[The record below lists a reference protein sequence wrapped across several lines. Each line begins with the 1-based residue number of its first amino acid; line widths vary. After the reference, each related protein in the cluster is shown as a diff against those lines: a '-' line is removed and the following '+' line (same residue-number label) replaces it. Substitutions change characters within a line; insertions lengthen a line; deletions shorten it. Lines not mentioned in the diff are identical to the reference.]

1 MAAFDEMGIAS
12 GETRPLYRQV
22 ARWLDET
29 PPELLASRRVQA
41 EYMFRRIGITFGVYG
56 DKDAAER
63 LIPFDIVPRLLSRA
77 EWRKLEAGLTQ
88 RAQALNLFLKDI
100 YGKRAILK
108 ESIIPPELIVRNPYY
123 RPEMIGQRAPHDIWV
138 HIAGIDIVRVD
149 ADEFY
154 VLEDNARTPS
164 GVSYMLENREVTMRL
179 LPDLFARH
187 SVAPVDDYP
196 DQLLACLRSVAPRQN
211 GGEASIVILTPGAFN
226 SAYYEH
232 SFLADKLGVELVEGR
247 DLFVEDDQV
256 FMRTTLGPRRVDVIY
271 RRVDDDFLDP
281 LVFNPAS
288 VLGVPG
294 LVGAYLA
301 GNVTIAN
308 AIGTGIADDK
318 AIYCYM
324 PELIR
329 FYLSEEPLLK
339 NVPTYRCREPGVAQ
353 ICDGAARSAGGQ
365 GGQRVGRL
373 RHAGRPACERRAARA
388 VRRQDHGR
396 SQQLHR
402 PTHPGA
408 VDLSGLVRERR
419 VAASRGLAAVR
430 PFGRGRRA
438 HRARRPH
445 PRRAEGGIAGR
456 QFEPGRRHQGHLDR
470 RRSRRLGLTSML
482 ARTAD
487 NLFWLAR
494 SMERADYIA
503 RTIEATLRLEYL
515 PKTDSEQV
523 GEWEGAL
530 NAAGAHESFVEKHG
544 ELSEE
549 AALEFLTFDLANPS
563 SIRNCLENARAAG
576 RAVRTALTAETWT
589 AINDAWLELK
599 RFETSRRVNRAL
611 GREELMRFL
620 DYVKKASLDFDG
632 ACYRTMLRNE
642 AYWFNRLGV
651 FVERADNTARLLDV
665 KYHLLLPST
674 ETVGGPLD
682 YFQWVAILRAV
693 SAATAYHWVYRDRV
707 KPWLIADLLILK
719 QAMPRSL
726 IACYESIDRALDAL
740 ARDDG
745 RSGLAQRQA
754 RAMYSRLERS
764 SMTEIFQGGLHEFI
778 TGFIEDN
785 ARLSSTISDQYLFN

>member
-1 MAAFDEMGIAS
+1 
-12 GETRPLYRQV
+12 
-22 ARWLDET
+22 
-29 PPELLASRRVQA
+29 
-41 EYMFRRIGITFGVYG
+41 
-56 DKDAAER
+56 
-63 LIPFDIVPRLLSRA
+63 
-77 EWRKLEAGLTQ
+77 
-88 RAQALNLFLKDI
+88 
-100 YGKRAILK
+100 
-108 ESIIPPELIVRNPYY
+108 
-123 RPEMIGQRAPHDIWV
+123 MIGRSAPHDIWV

-149 ADEFY
+149 DESFY

-187 SVAPVDDYP
+187 KVAPVDDYP
-196 DQLLACLRSVAPRQN
+196 DELLACLRSVAPRHDR
-211 GGEASIVILTPGAFN
+211 GDATIVILTPGLYN

-281 LVFNPAS
+281 LVFNPDS

-308 AIGTGIADDK
+308 AIGTGVADDK
-318 AIYCYM
+318 AIYSYV
-324 PELIR
+324 PDLIR
-329 FYLSEEPLLK
+329 FYMSEEPLLK
-339 NVPTYRCREPGVAQ
+339 NVPTYRCREPDDYKYVIERLDQ
-353 ICDGAARSAGGQ
+353 LVVKEVERI
-365 GGQRVGRL
+365 GRL
-373 RHAGRPACERRAARA
+373 RHAGRPARERRPARA
-388 VRRQDHGR
+388 VRRQAQGR
-396 SQQLHR
+396 PGELHR
-402 PTHPGA
+402 PADAGA
-408 VDLSGLVRERR
+408 LDLPVLVRRR
-419 VAASRGLAAVR
+419 RLAAPRRSQAVH
-430 PFGRGRRA
+430 PVGRGRRA
-438 HRARRPH
+438 HRPGGIDAGG
-445 PRRAEGGIAGR
+445 AEGGVAGG
-456 QFEPGRRHQGHLDR
+456 QFEPGGRHQGHLDR
-470 RRSRRLGLTSML
+470 RRHRGRGLTLML

-515 PKTDSEQV
+515 PKTEGGEM

-530 NAAGAHESFVEKHG
+530 NAAGAYDSFIAERG
-544 ELSEE
+544 ELDEE
-549 AALEFLTFDLANPS
+549 AAVEYLTFDRTNPS
-563 SIRNCLENARAAG
+563 SICNCLENARTSG

-599 RFETSRRVNRAL
+599 RFEASHRFSRPMDRVAL
-611 GREELMRFL
+611 TRFL

-632 ACYRTMLRNE
+632 SCYRTMLRND
-642 AYWFNRLGV
+642 AYWFNRLGI
-651 FVERADNTARLLDV
+651 FIERADNTARLLDV
-665 KYHLLLPST
+665 KYHLLLPSN
-674 ETVGGPLD
+674 EPVGGSLD

-719 QAMPRSL
+719 RAMPRSL
-726 IACYESIDRALDAL
+726 ISCYESIDRALDSL

-745 RSGLAQRQA
+745 RSGVAQRQA
-754 RAMYSRLERS
+754 RAMYAKLERA
-764 SMTEIFQGGLHEFI
+764 SMTQIFQGGLHEFI
-778 TGFIEDN
+778 TTFIEDN
-785 ARLSSTISDQYLFN
+785 AGLSSTISEQYLFT